1 MITRHTARR
10 TSAGYTL
17 LEILVICSILGI
29 LWAQLMPT
37 LGSLRENARR
47 QSCSNNLKQLGIAFH
62 NYHETYKSLPPNGL
76 LIWTRQSNNG
86 YTWQNSSKGSVL
98 VKLLP
103 FMEQDALY
111 RQLDFK
117 MAGNTP
123 AEQFEFQKN
132 PITGKLY
139 RSEIIPTFLCPSADL
154 DPYLDG
160 TNPAQDP
167 AISCYATSIGAQSM
181 PSRQRWCSDYPGNTF
196 GTGPAP
202 YGDDARGYR
211 LSGLFAHGFWAA
223 RFRDITDGT
232 SQVIMAGETLPN
244 KSYYQRHGWMSINGV
259 WTATVAPINY
269 PTIGLGEPGYPGSPG
284 CRHHKNWQTSNGFR
298 SRHPGGA
305 HFVFADGSVHP
316 LSEDIGYLTYQR
328 LGDRRDGQPVGEIL
342 YNSSRRR

>member
-1 MITRHTARR
+1 VTTGHTTRSNR
-10 TSAGYTL
+10 TGYTL

-47 QSCSNNLKQLGIAFH
+47 QSCGNNLKQLGIAFH
-62 NYHETYKSLPPNGL
+62 TYHETYKRLPPNGL
-76 LIWTRQSNNG
+76 FFWTRQSRNG
-86 YTWQNSSKGSVL
+86 HTWHRTATGSPL
-98 VKLLP
+98 VRLLP
-103 FMEQDALY
+103 FMEQDPLY
-111 RQLDFK
+111 AKLDFE
-117 MAGNTP
+117 MSQDPENQP
-123 AEQFEFQKN
+123 LELQKLRS
-132 PITGKLY
+132 GKLI
-139 RSEIIPTFLCPSADL
+139 RSEIIPSYLCPSANL

-196 GTGPAP
+196 GTGLAP
-202 YGDDARGYR
+202 YGDDARAYR

-223 RFRDITDGT
+223 RFRDVSDGT

-244 KSYYQRHGWMSINGV
+244 KSYYQRHGWMSVNGV

-269 PTIGLGEPGYPGSPG
+269 PTIGLGEPGYPGPTN
-284 CRHHKNWQTSNGFR
+284 CQHHKNWQTSNGFR

-305 HFVFADGSVHP
+305 QFVFADGSVHL

-328 LGDRRDGQPVGEIL
+328 LGDRRDGEPIGDAW
-342 YNSSRRR
+342 RP

>member
-1 MITRHTARR
+1 MITGHTARR

-103 FMEQDALY
+103 FLEQDALY

-139 RSEIIPTFLCPSADL
+139 RSEIIPSFLCPSANL

-160 TNPAQDP
+160 TNPMSDP

-181 PSRQRWCSDYPGNTF
+181 PSRQRWCTDYPGNVF
-196 GTGPAP
+196 GTGPVQHGEDGRA
-202 YGDDARGYR
+202 YRISGIFAR
-211 LSGLFAHGFWAA
+211 GFWAA
-223 RFRDITDGT
+223 RWGVGGREPAVSTLVSAESPRETRLSKRYRFTF
-232 SQVIMAGETLPN
+232 SMASLSSAKLAFVFVCVCVCG
-244 KSYYQRHGWMSINGV
+244 RMG
-259 WTATVAPINY
+259 
-269 PTIGLGEPGYPGSPG
+269 
-284 CRHHKNWQTSNGFR
+284 
-298 SRHPGGA
+298 HPGVG
-305 HFVFADGSVHP
+305 FVE
-316 LSEDIGYLTYQR
+316 LR
-328 LGDRRDGQPVGEIL
+328 
-342 YNSSRRR
+342 